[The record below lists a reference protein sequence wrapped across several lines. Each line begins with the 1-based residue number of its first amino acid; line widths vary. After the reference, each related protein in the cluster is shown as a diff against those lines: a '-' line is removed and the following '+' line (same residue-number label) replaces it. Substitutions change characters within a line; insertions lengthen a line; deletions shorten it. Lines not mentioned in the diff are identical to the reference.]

1 MKCFLT
7 KKLLIFI
14 LIIFVVCK
22 LFETKFTYMSGKVD
36 VLVGLQ
42 WGDEGKGKIVD
53 CLSSLYHIIARYQGG
68 PNAGH
73 TLTFDHHKYI
83 LHSIPSGIFQ
93 KNCINY
99 IGNGV
104 VIDPIIFQ
112 QEVQTLQTIC
122 PWIFEQLIISKNA
135 HLILPTH
142 RLLDAAYE
150 QAKGNNKIGST
161 LKGIG
166 PCYTDKISRQ
176 GLRVG
181 DLFLPNFKAKYQDLV
196 QKHVSILKLLNS
208 TVSIADLEQ
217 DWFNA
222 CEIFNNFK
230 LAESNIFIQQMLSQN
245 KNILAEGA
253 QGSMLD
259 IDFGSYPFVTSS
271 NTTSAGA
278 CTGLGVAPRQ
288 INDVIGICKAYTTR
302 VGSGPFPTEQSNLI
316 GEKLRKQGHE
326 FGSTTGRPRRCGW
339 LDLVALKFAIEIN
352 GVNRLIITKSDV
364 LSDFDEIKVAIAYR
378 TNEGEST
385 YMPFCLE
392 NIIEPVYKT
401 FQGWQQDISHAKT
414 KDELPQELLTYIA
427 FIEEYTSTKIEMVSV
442 GPDRNANVW
451 LNK

>member
-1 MKCFLT
+1 
-7 KKLLIFI
+7 
-14 LIIFVVCK
+14 
-22 LFETKFTYMSGKVD
+22 MSGKVD

-53 CLSSLYHIIARYQGG
+53 YLSSLYHIIARYQGG

-73 TLTFDHHKYI
+73 TLTIDQKKYI
-83 LHSIPSGIFQ
+83 LHTIPSGIFQ

-104 VIDPIIFQ
+104 VIDPIIFK
-112 QEVQTLQTIC
+112 QEVQTLQTVC

-176 GLRVG
+176 GLRIG
-181 DLFLPNFKAKYQDLV
+181 DLFLPNFKTKYQDLV
-196 QKHVSILKLLNS
+196 QKHVSILKLFNS
-208 TVSIADLEQ
+208 PVNIADLEQ
-217 DWFNA
+217 EWFSA
-222 CEIFNNFK
+222 CEIFNKFK
-230 LAESNIFIQQMLSQN
+230 LVESNIFIQQTLIQN

-288 INDVIGICKAYTTR
+288 INDVIGIFKAYTTR
-302 VGSGPFPTEQSNLI
+302 VGGGPFPTEQNNHI
-316 GEKLRKQGHE
+316 GETLRKQGHE

-364 LSDFDEIKVAIAYR
+364 LSGFDEIKVAVAYR
-378 TNEGEST
+378 TNDGEST
-385 YMPFCLE
+385 HMPFCLE
-392 NIIEPVYKT
+392 NITEPVYKT
-401 FQGWQQDISHAKT
+401 FKGWKKDISHSKT
-414 KDELPQELLTYIA
+414 VEDLPPELLTYIA
-427 FIEEYTSTKIEMVSV
+427 FIEEFTSTKIEMVSV
-442 GPDRNANVW
+442 GPDRKANVW
-451 LNK
+451 LKK